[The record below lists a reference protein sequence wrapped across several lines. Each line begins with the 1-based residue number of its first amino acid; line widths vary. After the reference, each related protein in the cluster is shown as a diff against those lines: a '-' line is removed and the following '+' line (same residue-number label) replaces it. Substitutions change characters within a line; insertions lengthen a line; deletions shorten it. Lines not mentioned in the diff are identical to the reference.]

1 MTLFDRFKRF
11 SVNRFTVA
19 VLGFH
24 RSGKVD
30 PVFLRTLLPE
40 NILEAIL
47 DDVRLGFRANGYC
60 GWILAKN
67 RPANSKTT
75 NMLTGEGPTEWTSD
89 GKAILTRY
97 PLPAAWNDLYAT
109 WNMAFVGKYGS
120 FPYKLVK
127 LLIPQVNH
135 YSQCPEEY
143 MYNRALALYTHLH
156 FSSLGGDIMI
166 AGERMEWADDE
177 LTHLWGS
184 VNRKSAKHYQQ
195 SLDSAR
201 KQYKIAGAD

>member
-1 MTLFDRFKRF
+1 
-11 SVNRFTVA
+11 
-19 VLGFH
+19 
-24 RSGKVD
+24 
-30 PVFLRTLLPE
+30 
-40 NILEAIL
+40 
-47 DDVRLGFRANGYC
+47 
-60 GWILAKN
+60 
-67 RPANSKTT
+67 
-75 NMLTGEGPTEWTSD
+75 
-89 GKAILTRY
+89 
-97 PLPAAWNDLYAT
+97 
-109 WNMAFVGKYGS
+109 
-120 FPYKLVK
+120 
-127 LLIPQVNH
+127 
-135 YSQCPEEY
+135 